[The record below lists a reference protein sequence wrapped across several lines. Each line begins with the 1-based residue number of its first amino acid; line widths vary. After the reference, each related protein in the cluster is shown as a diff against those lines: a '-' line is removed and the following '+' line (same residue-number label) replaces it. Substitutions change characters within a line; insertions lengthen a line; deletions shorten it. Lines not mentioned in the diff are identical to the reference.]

1 MSLRIHSRPWKK
13 IRHLIVLGVILA
25 VVAGLFACADD
36 DVHISQPQEEVLP
49 VTPSTMFAAM
59 LRGISS
65 GIGKWG
71 AQEALGWLLSLTGV
85 DKDKATEEMKNQL
98 DKMNKKL
105 DYIIDELR
113 NIESELA
120 DILKAIQ
127 MVEDDII
134 NNNENLKI
142 ADDIDV
148 IENQYGNLQY
158 FTVDV
163 MGTAEGKARALELAD
178 DILAAGGYDIDQKL
192 YNIYAGIMGKDPGIT
207 EGAMSAWTTT
217 LIDKVGTEDL
227 LNLYLSLEYYFG
239 SLISTQSKGLTLMVE
254 ALHHRDNPVTAASG
268 RFTQGFPGTAEQY
281 LDEKFAPWM
290 EDEVEEFLRCVDR
303 LVVAGLD
310 LRTNATAPVK
320 MISTDVRQIYFRADF
335 LAAQV
340 SSRHSF
346 GLAVRLIGEP
356 DSLQAYVKD
365 KVPVLAE
372 GASMEIVPVGL
383 PGRRKDVRLTAVEHW
398 MHWPEGYTEAY
409 MQWNWGA
416 CDDNNNKHEGFIVFN
431 GATEVAVAKFSLPG
445 AAYGRYEVTV
455 EAPRETPAWPF
466 CDVLLYDDSGKP
478 LDHATMDGHLYGS
491 AVIPIRHKPSWAWGS
506 GYLDFDSRIDPTNDY
521 SVKDRPPWA
530 RAKARLVKD
539 IHWYNSH
546 ASFNIESSIYLP
558 ILNGMKSG
566 KKQRVTCRAKIHARQ
581 EGGIDKGSNAI
592 DLAGLMWGRNA
603 VDTGGEGYWDSTSG
617 DHTLHWTP
625 HCYVN
630 YTGDT
635 GNPACLILWIRIANK
650 VRGSEGQYLEDKA
663 WADEAYLFF

>member
-13 IRHLIVLGVILA
+13 FRYLIALGVILA
-25 VVAGLFACADD
+25 VVAGLFACTDD
-36 DVHISQPQEEVLP
+36 DAHISQPQEEVLP
-49 VTPSTMFAAM
+49 LTPGTMFSAM

-65 GIGKWG
+65 GIGNWG
-71 AQEALGWLLSLTGV
+71 AKEALGWLLSLTGV

-113 NIESELA
+113 NIEAELGN
-120 DILKAIQ
+120 ILKAIQ

-142 ADDIDV
+142 ADDINV

-158 FTVDV
+158 YTVDV

-192 YNIYAGIMGKDPGIT
+192 YNIHAGIMGTDPGIA

-268 RFTQGFPGTAEQY
+268 RLAQGFPGTAEQY
-281 LDEKFAPWM
+281 LEEKFTPWM

-310 LRTNATAPVK
+310 LRTNATAPVE
-320 MISTDVRQIYFRADF
+320 MIPGDVRQIYFRADF

-356 DSLQAYVKD
+356 DSIQAYVKD
-365 KVPVLAE
+365 NVPVLAE
-372 GASMEIVPVGL
+372 GVSMEIVPVGL
-383 PGRRKDVRLTAVEHW
+383 PGQRKDVRLTAVEHW
-398 MHWPEGYTEAY
+398 MHWPDGYTEAY

-431 GATEVAVAKFSLPG
+431 GATDVAVAKFSLPD
-445 AAYGRYEVTV
+445 AAFGQYEVTV
-455 EAPRETPAWPF
+455 EAPRETPSKLDTVILF
-466 CDVLLYDDSGKP
+466 DDGGKP
-478 LDHATMDGHLYGS
+478 LRHATMDAHLYGS
-491 AVIPIRHKPSWAWGS
+491 AVIPIRHKPSWAWGRS
-506 GYLDFDSRIDPTNDY
+506 FRDMDRRIDPTYDY
-521 SVKDRPPWA
+521 SVKDTPPWA
-530 RAKARLVKD
+530 RAKARLVEN

-546 ASFNIESSIYLP
+546 ASFNIESGIYLP
-558 ILNGMKSG
+558 VLNGMKSG

-581 EGGIDKGSNAI
+581 EGGLDKGSNAI
-592 DLAGLMWGRNA
+592 DFAELWWSGNAG
-603 VDTGGEGYWDSTSG
+603 DTGGEGFWDSTSG
-617 DHTLHWTP
+617 NHTLHWSP
-625 HCYVN
+625 HGNVN

-635 GNPACLILWIRIANK
+635 GNPAYAVLWIRIANH
-650 VRGSEGQYLEDKA
+650 VRGSEGQYLEVKA